1 MALDS
6 SWYLLTVSMPI
17 CVFICLILMVVQAK
31 SFRWYAMTMRDDA
44 IYKRKRELFCL
55 YGAYISGSICAI
67 QCFLNHIS
75 NFFPHFYC
83 IYGMSICVIL
93 HEAAKTFLYGFF
105 LERANSITLSTKT
118 NILPTLITKYILPIY
133 ISLYF
138 TLYAVLCPLTFRG
151 LPVNPRTT
159 DIPTACLFAKYTS
172 WVFYLSVFVELFN
185 SVFFVW
191 LFAYPLYKILEPAHE
206 NLKIINIIKYNVIFS
221 TICCISSVLFL
232 FYRALA
238 KDNHL
243 LSHYLWL
250 AGNIDLVI
258 NTVSTFLM
266 VTANRLYISAVCCGS
281 ARFAGLQSKSSIRRP
296 QKPTKDPNKF
306 SKNPTFVSDSMLSQT
321 TTTHLA
327 PVSINITALS
337 QVHEV
342 KLSDIDQFDAEI
354 DNGFTGKNVN
364 VSIVLKGCTFWAMY
378 YWALSDKVKNMLDV
392 RINTTV
398 MGSIALPDHY
408 ASKSFSYLRH
418 MNKLF
423 ANLMRIDLDLA
434 HKLRNSW
441 GPLHVALGIS
451 AQNCEL
457 VLSCINE
464 TFLDYFGRDV
474 YSATVEYAFSKIYR
488 TSVSMMLNVYPYGF
502 LNKILQLT
510 DKEKIEI
517 TRSLTCCIQH
527 GVGREILHCYLHD
540 RSPSLYVFFK
550 LLWQYQACTHGDKC
564 RYRIIKELA
573 NTSLGITERNEIFCI
588 GISSVLRKEFLRIT
602 QSKETYCK
610 SDHATFIDKLYGE
623 QLQVIQTKYWKTLC
637 LFID

>member
-105 LERANSITLSTKT
+105 LERANSITLSTKTNILPTLITKYILPIYISLYFTLYAVLCPLTFRGLPVNPRTTDITLSTKT

-527 GVGREILHCYLHD
+527 DVGREILHCYLHD
-540 RSPSLYVFFK
+540 RSPSLYVF
-550 LLWQYQACTHGDKC
+550 
-564 RYRIIKELA
+564 
-573 NTSLGITERNEIFCI
+573 
-588 GISSVLRKEFLRIT
+588 
-602 QSKETYCK
+602 
-610 SDHATFIDKLYGE
+610 
-623 QLQVIQTKYWKTLC
+623 
-637 LFID
+637 